1 MTKAFPKDFLW
12 GGATAANQ
20 FEGGWNLDGR
30 GPATS
35 DTARAV
41 ASEER
46 KTMGGEFTTPMNQ
59 ERLDFALNDKEGLY
73 PKRWGSDFYHRYKED
88 IALYAEMGF
97 KTFRLSIAWSR
108 IFPNGDEEQPNEA
121 GLAFYDKVFDELKKY
136 GIEPLVTLSHYEFPI
151 GLVKKYGGWKNRQVI
166 DCFVHYAETV
176 FKRYQN
182 KVKYWLTFN
191 EINIIGMTG
200 YLSGGL
206 LFEDGK
212 LHLQDMYQAAHHQ
225 FLAST
230 LATKL
235 AHEINPDFKVGCML
249 ARMQAYPATCNPED
263 VMEEIKKDHENLFFS
278 DVQVR
283 GKYPSYAKR
292 FFRENHIQLEIA
304 DGDLEILER
313 YPVDFMSFSYYM
325 SSIARKQKSDQETG
339 GNLILSE
346 PNPYLEASDW
356 GWQID
361 PVGLRITLNNLYD
374 RYQVPL
380 MVVENGLGALDK
392 VEADGFV
399 HDDYRISYLKSHVQQ
414 MYEAIE
420 DEVDLIGYIWWGCT
434 DLVSASTSEMSK
446 RYGFVYVDADDQGN
460 GSFDRLRKDSFY
472 FYKELIASQGAN
484 VLNDWGGRN
493 EEVLPFEALPNP
505 L

>member
-1 MTKAFPKDFLW
+1 MTKQFPKDFLW

-20 FEGGWNLDGR
+20 FEGAWNVDGR

-35 DTARAV
+35 DTSRAV
-41 ASEER
+41 APEER
-46 KTMGGEFTTPMNQ
+46 KSMGSEFNSPMT
-59 ERLDFALNDKEGLY
+59 RAKLDAALNDTEGLY
-73 PKRWGSDFYHRYKED
+73 PKRWGSDFYHHYKED
-88 IALYAEMGF
+88 IALYTEMRF
-97 KTFRLSIAWSR
+97 KTFRMSIAWSR
-108 IFPNGDEEQPNEA
+108 IFPNGDDATPNEA
-121 GLAFYDKVFDELKKY
+121 GLAFYDKVFNELNKY

-151 GLVKKYGGWKNRQVI
+151 HLITEYGGWKNRKVI

-176 FKRYQN
+176 FNRYKD

-206 LFEDGK
+206 LFDDGK
-212 LHLQDMYQAAHHQ
+212 LNLQEMYQAAHHQ
-225 FLAST
+225 FVASS
-230 LATKL
+230 LATKVG
-235 AHEINPDFKVGCML
+235 HEINPDFKIGCML
-249 ARMQAYPATCNPED
+249 ARMQAYPATCNPDD

-283 GKYPSYAKR
+283 GKYPSYAKH
-292 FFRENHIQLEIA
+292 FFKENNIELEIA
-304 DGDLEILER
+304 DGDLEILEK

-325 SSIARKQKSDQETG
+325 SSIARKQKSGEETA

-361 PVGLRITLNNLYD
+361 PVGLRITLSKLYD

-392 VEADGFV
+392 VEEDGSI
-399 HDDYRISYLKSHVQQ
+399 HDQYLIDYLEYHVKQ

-420 DEVDLIGYIWWGCT
+420 DGVDLMGYTWWGCT

-460 GSFDRLRKDSFY
+460 GSFDRSRKDSF
-472 FYKELIASQGAN
+472 FYYKDLIATRGAN
-484 VLNDWGGRN
+484 ILND
-493 EEVLPFEALPNP
+493 
-505 L
+505 

>member
-1 MTKAFPKDFLW
+1 MTKQFPKDFLW

-20 FEGGWNLDGR
+20 FEGAWNVDGR

-35 DTARAV
+35 DTSRAV
-41 ASEER
+41 APEER
-46 KTMGGEFTTPMNQ
+46 KSMGSEFNSPMT
-59 ERLDFALNDKEGLY
+59 RAKLDAALNDTESLY
-73 PKRWGSDFYHRYKED
+73 PKRWGSDFYHHYKED
-88 IALYAEMGF
+88 IAFYTEMRF
-97 KTFRLSIAWSR
+97 KTFGMSIAWSR
-108 IFPNGDEEQPNEA
+108 IFPNGDDATPI
-121 GLAFYDKVFDELKKY
+121 AFYDKVFNELNKY

-151 GLVKKYGGWKNRQVI
+151 HLITEYGGWKNRKVI
-166 DCFVHYAETV
+166 DCFVRYAETV
-176 FKRYQN
+176 FNHYKD

-206 LFEDGK
+206 LFDDGK
-212 LHLQDMYQAAHHQ
+212 LNLQEMYQAAHHQ
-225 FLAST
+225 FVASS
-230 LATKL
+230 LATKVG
-235 AHEINPDFKVGCML
+235 HEINPDFKIGCML
-249 ARMQAYPATCNPED
+249 ARMQAYPVTCNPDD

-283 GKYPSYAKR
+283 GKYPSYAKH
-292 FFRENHIQLEIA
+292 FFKENNIELEIA
-304 DGDLEILER
+304 DGDLEILEK

-325 SSIARKQKSDQETG
+325 SSIARKQKSGEETA

-361 PVGLRITLNNLYD
+361 PVGLRITLNKLYD

-392 VEADGFV
+392 VEEDGSI
-399 HDDYRISYLKSHVQQ
+399 HDQYRIDYLESHVKQ

-420 DEVDLIGYIWWGCT
+420 DGVDLMGYTWWGCT
-434 DLVSASTSEMSK
+434 DLVSASTSEMFK

-460 GSFDRLRKDSFY
+460 GSFDRSRKDSF
-472 FYKELIASQGAN
+472 FYYKDLIATRGAN
-484 VLNDWGGRN
+484 ILND
-493 EEVLPFEALPNP
+493 
-505 L
+505 